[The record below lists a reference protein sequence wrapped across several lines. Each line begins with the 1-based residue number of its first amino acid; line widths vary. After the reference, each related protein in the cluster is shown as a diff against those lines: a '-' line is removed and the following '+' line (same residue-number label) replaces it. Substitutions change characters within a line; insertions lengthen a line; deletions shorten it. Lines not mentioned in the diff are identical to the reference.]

1 MRRRDFITI
10 LGGASATLPFA
21 AVAQQAGR
29 TYRIGF
35 LLPLARDA
43 PVNVAFFDE
52 LRSRGLIEG
61 QNLEVEYRA
70 YGSHPELIS
79 QYAAEL
85 VKARVDVIVTAGL
98 EAPRALQKATKTI
111 PILAIVS
118 DMVWDGFVSS
128 LARPNGNI
136 TGVNMLSVEADTKRL
151 EILIEAVHGLRRI
164 GILADANLTTAEK
177 IDELQEAARS
187 HDVELSIHR
196 VARAEE
202 IVSAIDNAQA
212 SGCTALHVLPS
223 PLFYTHRQLIMAR
236 ATAARLPAIY
246 EFPETAEEGGFVAY
260 GPRMG
265 ELFLKV
271 MPRQLL
277 QLLQGIKVADVPVE
291 LPTHFE
297 LVINLKAANAMGI
310 TVPAALLARAD
321 KVIE

>member
-1 MRRRDFITI
+1 MRRREFIGLLVAGLTW
-10 LGGASATLPFA
+10 PA
-21 AVAQQAGR
+21 AAPALQPGK
-29 TYRIGF
+29 TYRLGF

-52 LRSRGLIEG
+52 LRKRGLIEG
-61 QNLEVEYRA
+61 QNLELEYRA

-85 VKARVDVIVTAGL
+85 VEARVDVIVTGGP

-118 DMVWDGFVSS
+118 DMVWEGFVSS

-136 TGVNMLSVEADTKRL
+136 TGVNILSVEAETKRL
-151 EILIEAVHGLRRI
+151 EILIEAVHGLRRM
-164 GILADANLTTAEK
+164 GILADANLTTAEQ

-212 SGCTALHVLPS
+212 SGCTALQVSPS
-223 PLFYTHRQLIMAR
+223 TLFYTHRQLIADR
-236 ATAARLPAIY
+236 ATAARLPAIF
-246 EFPETAEEGGFVAY
+246 EFPETAEEGGFAAY

-297 LVINLKAANAMGI
+297 LVINLKAANAMGLK
-310 TVPAALLARAD
+310 VPPSLLLRAD
-321 KVIE
+321 KLIE

>member
-1 MRRRDFITI
+1 M
-10 LGGASATLPFA
+10 
-21 AVAQQAGR
+21 
-29 TYRIGF
+29 
-35 LLPLARDA
+35 
-43 PVNVAFFDE
+43 
-52 LRSRGLIEG
+52 RSRGLIEG

-85 VKARVDVIVTAGL
+85 VKARVDVIVAGGP
-98 EAPRALQKATKTI
+98 AAVRALQEATKTI
-111 PILAIVS
+111 PIVAIVN
-118 DMVWDGFVSS
+118 DMVLEGFVSS
-128 LARPNGNI
+128 LARPNGNT
-136 TGVNMLSVEADTKRL
+136 TGVNILSVEADAKRQ
-151 EILIEAVHGLRRI
+151 EILIEAVHGIHRM
-164 GILADANLTTAEK
+164 GILADANFGVAMK

-187 HDVELSIHR
+187 HGVELSIHR

-202 IVSAIDNAQA
+202 IVSAIDNAKA
-212 SGCTALHVLPS
+212 AGCTALQVLSS
-223 PLFYTHRQLIMAR
+223 PLFYTHRQLIADR

-271 MPRQLL
+271 MPRQLF

-291 LPTHFE
+291 LPTRFE

-310 TVPAALLARAD
+310 TVPPSVLLRAD

>member
-1 MRRRDFITI
+1 MRRREFIALIGVSLTW
-10 LGGASATLPFA
+10 PA
-21 AVAQQAGR
+21 AAPAQQSGKI
-29 TYRIGF
+29 YRLGF
-35 LLPLARDA
+35 LLPLSRDA

-52 LRSRGLIEG
+52 LRNRGLIVG

-85 VKARVDVIVTAGL
+85 VKARVDVIVTGGSGAV
-98 EAPRALQKATKTI
+98 RALQEATKTI
-111 PILAIVS
+111 PIVGIVS
-118 DMVWDGFVSS
+118 DMVLEGFVSS

-136 TGVNMLSVEADTKRL
+136 TGVNILSFEA
-151 EILIEAVHGLRRI
+151 EAILIEAVHGLRRM
-164 GILADANLTTAEK
+164 GILADVNFATDAK

-212 SGCTALHVLPS
+212 SGCTALHVLSS
-223 PLFYTHRQLIMAR
+223 PLFYTHRQTIMDH
-236 ATAARLPAIY
+236 ATAARLPTIY
-246 EFPETAEEGGFVAY
+246 EFPETAEEGGFTAY

-291 LPTHFE
+291 QPTHFE
-297 LVINLKAANAMGI
+297 LVINLKAANAMGLK
-310 TVPAALLARAD
+310 VPPSLLLRAD